1 MVKKLTK
8 KAGGACGGS
17 SCWAGGKRGKVG
29 KSRRLRGGMY
39 GVGQPITAGALEYG
53 AAYTGPVG
61 PDGGAVPDPTDPAG
75 GYTGIGGRKGR
86 KTRKGRKG
94 SKKGS
99 KKSRRKMRGGASQV
113 SMGTVGYGYTGTGAG
128 GLTDATQYT
137 TQGNAF

>member
-1 MVKKLTK
+1 MKK
-8 KAGGACGGS
+8 GGACGGG
-17 SCWAGGKRGKVG
+17 CWAAGKRGTN
-29 KSRRLRGGMY
+29 RRLRGGMY

-86 KTRKGRKG
+86 KGRKTRKGRKG
-94 SKKGS
+94 T
-99 KKSRRKMRGGASQV
+99 KKSRKGTRKMRGGANQM
-113 SMGTVGYGYTGTGAG
+113 SMGTVGYGYAGSGSG
-128 GLTDATQYT
+128 GLIDPVQYT